1 MAMEAKFDAWSQ
13 GQSYEHYMGRW
24 SQRIA
29 AAFLAWLRPATDRQW
44 LEIGCGTGALTSAI
58 LAAAAPC
65 SIIATDASKDFVEH
79 ARAAVPDERV
89 RYLVADALSLPSQDH
104 SIDIVASA
112 LVLNFIADRPAA
124 LAEMRRVLRPDGQIA
139 FYVWDYPGGGVG
151 FIDAFWKAAAEID
164 PEAAA
169 LDESTRFPF
178 CTREGLADLCR
189 AAGIAG
195 AEVVPIEIDTLFPDF
210 EAFWHPF
217 TLGAGP
223 APGYCTRLSE
233 DRRMA
238 LKERLAAKL
247 GAGGPISLPA
257 RAWAVRAP
265 LGG

>member
-169 LDESTRFPF
+169 LPLRGGVPH
-178 CTREGLADLCR
+178 GVPVPG
-189 AAGIAG
+189 AGHPAVAGGRAG
-195 AEVVPIEIDTLFPDF
+195 A
-210 EAFWHPF
+210 AARRAG
-217 TLGAGP
+217 GALRPGRRR
-223 APGYCTRLSE
+223 APGGFR
-233 DRRMA
+233 
-238 LKERLAAKL
+238 
-247 GAGGPISLPA
+247 
-257 RAWAVRAP
+257 
-265 LGG
+265 